1 MIRSM
6 TAFSRQDKTNTQ
18 DNNAVL
24 SWEMRTVNHRYLDIS
39 LSLPDYLSPYE
50 NDFKDII
57 RSVLGRGKLDAKL
70 TITHENNETG
80 VQIKINP
87 DAVKALRAARHKLEA
102 LTKKPMSFSAID
114 ILQWPGVIQEEEHKP
129 ETLLNDAKAL
139 LKITLDDLIKMR
151 ELEGKR
157 LSALILSRSESILEI
172 VASVK
177 QRRVEV
183 QAAMRERIM
192 KKIAELD
199 VTADNNRL
207 EQEIVYQ
214 TQRLDVD
221 EELDRLESHIKEVKT
236 TLKSSEPV
244 GRRLDF
250 LMQELNR
257 EANTLASKSN
267 DVETTKG
274 AVELKVLIEQMR
286 EQVMNIE

>member
-236 TLKSSEPV
+236 TLKSSDPV

-267 DVETTKG
+267 DAKTTKG

>member
-1 MIRSM
+1 M

-236 TLKSSEPV
+236 TLKSSDPV

>member
-1 MIRSM
+1 M

>member
-1 MIRSM
+1 M
-6 TAFSRQDKTNTQ
+6 TAFSRQDKPNTQ
-18 DNNAVL
+18 DNNAIL